1 MNTGPSFFW
10 GNINYF
16 SPREPNTGTLVLS
29 RFARSIWADYGSGSL
44 DMVRARHAVPLQ
56 NEIPDAGCPRAS
68 SARTSGNNPEVLI
81 LRFRDDRMEQVWGT
95 RLPRGTEVPGIYLAV
110 AGSCRLN
117 LATSAQPL
125 ISGLVWSR
133 NLPLVS
139 PATKISPESSTS
151 IE

>member
-1 MNTGPSFFW
+1 MDPGYGEGTARRAPTKRDFGCRMPS
-10 GNINYF
+10 
-16 SPREPNTGTLVLS
+16 
-29 RFARSIWADYGSGSL
+29 SL
-44 DMVRARHAVPLQ
+44 ECEHL
-56 NEIPDAGCPRAS
+56 GKH
-68 SARTSGNNPEVLI
+68 PEVGI

-117 LATSAQPL
+117 LATRAQPL
-125 ISGLVWSR
+125 IFGLVWSR